1 MNRATSIIVRAL
13 AVFVVAFLLN
23 WIWET
28 AQLPFYAGYEDLSV
42 VHRFV
47 HCLRATVADAS
58 YTALIYWA
66 GVLALRDDRWITNL
80 KHLRSVVVAFVGA
93 ATAIVVE
100 LLALNNNWWTYA
112 PAMPGVPVF
121 GVGLLPVMQLATL
134 PLMTFLLTRRMLKF
148 GL

>member
-13 AVFVVAFLLN
+13 AVFVVAFLPN

-28 AQLPFYAGYEDLSV
+28 AQLPFYAAYEDLSV

-47 HCLRATVADAS
+47 HCLPATVADAF
-58 YTALIYWA
+58 YTVLIYWA
-66 GVLALRDDRWITNL
+66 GVIALRDERWITNL
-80 KHLRSVVVAFVGA
+80 KHLRSVAVAFVGA

-100 LLALNNNWWTYA
+100 SLALNNSWWIYA
-112 PAMPGVPVF
+112 PAMPRVPVF

-134 PLMTFLLTRRMLKF
+134 PLMTFLFARRMLRNT
-148 GL
+148 